1 VFVAIYMCGRWCVLH
16 AIIPLKPLRYELG
29 IRQQSLCPGV
39 LLGKFAEFTE
49 HLRLTRPR
57 RAQGGTPDTGANG

>member
-1 VFVAIYMCGRWCVLH
+1 MFVAINMCGRWCVLR

-29 IRQQSLCPGV
+29 IRQQSVCAGV

-49 HLRLTRPR
+49 HLRLRRPDGR
-57 RAQGGTPDTGANG
+57 EEGTPETGANG